1 MRFVLYYWLMA
12 QVMDIYTAQRQMHI
26 KDNPGY
32 VMTDAFVASSFDS
45 PPDIEAAWET
55 EIARRR
61 QEVLDGTVK
70 LVDGEEVFRRLMSK
84 YA

>member
-1 MRFVLYYWLMA
+1 
-12 QVMDIYTAQRQMHI
+12 MHV

-45 PPDIEAAWET
+45 PPDIEAEK

>member
-1 MRFVLYYWLMA
+1 MA
-12 QVMDIYTAQRQMHI
+12 QVIDINTTRHQMHI
-26 KDNPGY
+26 KNNPGY
-32 VMTDAFVASSFDS
+32 VMTDTFVASSFDS
-45 PPDIEAAWET
+45 PPDIEAAWEK

-70 LVDGEEVFRRLMSK
+70 LVDGEEVIRRALAK

>member
-1 MRFVLYYWLMA
+1 MA
-12 QVMDIYTAQRQMHI
+12 QVMDINAAQRQMHV

-45 PPDIEAAWET
+45 PPDIEAAWEK

-61 QEVLDGTVK
+61 QEVLDGSVK

-84 YA
+84 YT

>member
-1 MRFVLYYWLMA
+1 MA
-12 QVMDIYTAQRQMHI
+12 QVMDINTARHQMHV

-32 VMTDAFVASSFDS
+32 VMTDTFVASSFDS
-45 PPDIEAAWET
+45 PPDIEAAWEK

>member
-1 MRFVLYYWLMA
+1 MA
-12 QVMDIYTAQRQMHI
+12 QVIDINTTRHQMHI
-26 KDNPGY
+26 KNNPGY
-32 VMTDAFVASSFDS
+32 VMTDTLVASSFDS
-45 PPDIEAAWET
+45 PPDIEAAWEK

-70 LVDGEEVFRRLMSK
+70 LVDGEEVIRRALAK